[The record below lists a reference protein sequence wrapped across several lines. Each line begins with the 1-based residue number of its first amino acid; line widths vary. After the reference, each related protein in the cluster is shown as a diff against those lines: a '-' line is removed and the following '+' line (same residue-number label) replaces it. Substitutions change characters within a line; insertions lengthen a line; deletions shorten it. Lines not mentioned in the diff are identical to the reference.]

1 MTIAF
6 SFSSVPSLSFPFS
19 THLMRQL
26 LEQLGVRILKAVTR
40 APQSVANLETVQRGV
55 E

>member
-26 LEQLGVRILKAVTR
+26 TGTVRGQDTKSSDKG
-40 APQSVANLETVQRGV
+40 PKPVANKETVQRGV

>member
-6 SFSSVPSLSFPFS
+6 SFSSVPFLSFPFS
-19 THLMRQL
+19 THLTRQL
-26 LEQLGVRILKAVTR
+26 TGTVRGQDTKSSDKG
-40 APQSVANLETVQRGV
+40 PKSVANMEMVQRGM